1 MSEED
6 DTFPEQNSLLVNEIV
21 ASELDETL
29 SEVDDIDR
37 LYFVSDL

>member
-6 DTFPEQNSLLVNEIV
+6 DTFSEQNSLLVNEIV

-29 SEVDDIDR
+29 SEVDDFDCF
-37 LYFVSDL
+37 YFVSDL

>member
-6 DTFPEQNSLLVNEIV
+6 DTFSEQNSLLVNEIV

-29 SEVDDIDR
+29 SEVDDFDC
-37 LYFVSDL
+37 LYFFSDL